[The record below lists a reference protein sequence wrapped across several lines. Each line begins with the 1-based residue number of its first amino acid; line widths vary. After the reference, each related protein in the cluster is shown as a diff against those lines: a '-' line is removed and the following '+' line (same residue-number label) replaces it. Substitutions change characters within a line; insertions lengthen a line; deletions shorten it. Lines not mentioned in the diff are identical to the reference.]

1 MSVTIINF
9 TATTTSPF
17 VNSSTNN
24 KTYFN
29 GLTSSTSGNY
39 YYNETNG
46 NTKLYVF
53 QRVGD
58 HYGATGSITIPINST
73 VKIYLVGGG
82 VMEVVIMVVG
92 VVNIIIILFLQQVQK
107 LII

>member
-1 MSVTIINF
+1 MSVTISNF

-24 KTYFN
+24 KTYFT
-29 GLTSSTSGNY
+29 GLPGSTSGNY

-46 NTKLYVF
+46 NTELYVF

-82 VMEVVIMVVG
+82 W
-92 VVNIIIILFLQQVQK
+92 
-107 LII
+107 